1 MPEISAFHGIKC
13 TMYYD
18 DHNPP
23 HFHVE
28 YAGNKALIDIKN
40 AVVLRGALPNSQLKL
55 VLGWCVL
62 RQAELMDDWELAK
75 RGQPLFKIQPLK

>member
-1 MPEISAFHGIKC
+1 MPEISAFHGIRC

-18 DHNPP
+18 DYNPP

-40 AVVLRGALPNSQLKL
+40 AVVLRGALPSS
-55 VLGWCVL
+55 
-62 RQAELMDDWELAK
+62 
-75 RGQPLFKIQPLK
+75 

>member
-1 MPEISAFHGIKC
+1 MPEISAFNGIRC

-40 AVVLRGALPNSQLKL
+40 AIVLR
-55 VLGWCVL
+55 
-62 RQAELMDDWELAK
+62 
-75 RGQPLFKIQPLK
+75 

>member
-1 MPEISAFHGIKC
+1 MPEISYFHGIRC

-28 YAGNKALIDIKN
+28 YAGNKALIDIQN

-75 RGQPLFKIQPLK
+75 RGQPLSKIKPLK

>member
-1 MPEISAFHGIKC
+1 MPEISVFYGIRC

-18 DHNPP
+18 EHSPP
-23 HFHVE
+23 HLHVE
-28 YAGNKALIDIKN
+28 YAGTKALIDIQN

-62 RQAELMDDWELAK
+62 RQAELMDDWGRAK
-75 RGQPLFKIQPLK
+75 QNLPLFKIPPLK

>member
-1 MPEISAFHGIKC
+1 MPEISSFQGIRC

-28 YAGNKALIDIKN
+28 YAGNKALIDIQN
-40 AVVLRGALPNSQLKL
+40 AVVLRGSLPNNQLKL

-62 RQAELMDDWELAK
+62 RQSELMDDWELAK
-75 RGQPLFKIQPLK
+75 NGQPLFKIQPLK